1 MNMMDGFTLGKGS
14 CPPSIS
20 KLSIKV
26 HTNLRTSW
34 WHGFVTVADVT
45 KHNSLSDNG
54 SRVKSCRVCF
64 RKIDAIILSDINMG
78 DMLVYAS

>member
-1 MNMMDGFTLGKGS
+1 MA
-14 CPPSIS
+14 
-20 KLSIKV
+20 
-26 HTNLRTSW
+26 

>member
-14 CPPSIS
+14 CPPTIS
-20 KLSIKV
+20 KLLIKV
-26 HTNLRTSW
+26 HTNLQTSW

-54 SRVKSCRVCF
+54 SRVKSRRVCF